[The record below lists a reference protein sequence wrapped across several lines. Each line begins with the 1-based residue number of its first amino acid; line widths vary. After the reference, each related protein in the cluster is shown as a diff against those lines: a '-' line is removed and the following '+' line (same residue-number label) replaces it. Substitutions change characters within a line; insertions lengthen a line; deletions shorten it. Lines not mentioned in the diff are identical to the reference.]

1 MKKIIISLMT
11 ILIMSSSYSQDSKVY
26 FGASM
31 GYTYPGGDFSSS
43 QDLKQGIHFGLM
55 DAGYRFSEKYG
66 AAINFSASLQIS
78 EKYEEDVFF
87 TLSYWGIGPTYTLDI
102 GEKFSWYIK
111 PQLALGLKAAIN
123 RDTETTDDDI
133 RWKGSGVILGNAFM
147 LGDISRRWRYSFNVD
162 LFTGKFKESEINDLT
177 VDLNQD
183 NKFSRLILS
192 VGARYNF

>member
-1 MKKIIISLMT
+1 
-11 ILIMSSSYSQDSKVY
+11 MSSSYSQDSKVY

-87 TLSYWGIGPTYTLDI
+87 TLPTPDEAKNL
-102 GEKFSWYIK
+102 
-111 PQLALGLKAAIN
+111 LK
-123 RDTETTDDDI
+123 
-133 RWKGSGVILGNAFM
+133 K
-147 LGDISRRWRYSFNVD
+147 YSHKLN
-162 LFTGKFKESEINDLT
+162 SEELQ
-177 VDLNQD
+177 VLNEIVEIQRKK
-183 NKFSRLILS
+183 NP
-192 VGARYNF
+192 VYGH